1 MWDRPGK
8 FITLWL
14 LHIVLVAVL
23 AGVGVAM
30 LTATLT
36 LIASEA

>member
-1 MWDRPGK
+1 MWDRPDV
-8 FITLWL
+8 FVTLWV
-14 LHIVLVAVL
+14 LHILFVAVL

>member
-1 MWDRPGK
+1 MWDRPSD

-14 LHIVLVAVL
+14 LHIVLVAVI

>member
-1 MWDRPGK
+1 MWDKPDT
-8 FITLWL
+8 FITLWV
-14 LHIVLVAVL
+14 LHILVVALL
-23 AGVGVAM
+23 AGPAVAM